1 MLTIYDAQIEAS
13 GLSGVT
19 IDGSSSIDDTN
30 IGSSIPGLAKFITP
44 GSNDNSQNA
53 ATTAWVQS
61 LLASYAPGSGSATLA
76 GGLVIKW
83 GSAGGSNPQ
92 NVTFNVAFPNG
103 LYVVL
108 VTSLDF
114 GTGATRNVVYLT
126 SQSNTGFSAQ
136 TDSTS
141 VAFNWLAVGH

>member
-1 MLTIYDAQIEAS
+1 MSTKINDAAVQNSTVDATTIGATTPSTAQ
-13 GLSGVT
+13 
-19 IDGSSSIDDTN
+19 
-30 IGSSIPGLAKFITP
+30 FITP
-44 GSNDNSQNA
+44 ASSDNSQNA

-61 LLASYAPGSGSATLA
+61 LLASYAPGSGSVTLA
-76 GGLVIKW
+76 GGLIVKW

-92 NVTFNVAFPNG
+92 NVVFGTAFPTG
-103 LYVVL
+103 LYAVL

-126 SQSNTGFSAQ
+126 SQGTTGFSAQ
-136 TDSTS
+136 TDSSS